1 MDNMDA
7 HSQSQHGDNT
17 TEVPN
22 DPGKMFIGG
31 LSWQTSAE
39 GLREYFSKFGDVT
52 EVMVMK
58 DPTTRRSRGFGFVT
72 FADAASVDKVLASA
86 PHELDGKKIDPKVA
100 FPRRAHPKM
109 VTRTKK
115 IFVGGL
121 SAPSTVDDV
130 KGYFEQFGRVEDA
143 MLMFDKQTNRHRGFA
158 FVTFESE
165 DVVDKVCEI
174 HFHEINNKMVE
185 CKKAQP
191 KEVMLPVNAARGRAA
206 TLRAGYGELLLLS
219 AAAACSASAGN
230 AAAAAAASSSLP
242 ASVAAAAAAAGSGG
256 GAGALV
262 AAAGLGQLVVPSLS
276 SPAAAALHHH
286 HHHHHPNHSQSA
298 AMAMNSHLMNNPN
311 SAMTS
316 AALQQLQQ
324 HHHHQQH
331 QHNQSVNNSTSNH
344 HHHRAQGG
352 GGGGQSPGKA
362 AGLSAAAAALLGNG
376 LVSYRYAPYPIPAS
390 SAAHNSNNSLSNVQ
404 AAAQVQAQ
412 VQQQQ
417 QQQQQQQA
425 VAAQAAANEALAASM
440 AGLAGHHHLPALH
453 PGHNFTGLYAHPLFA
468 AAAAAGHHH
477 HQATMQDMM
486 AAHHQHA
493 VAVQAA
499 VNKQRVV
506 QQQQQHGFLNNNNN
520 NNTNAGGGGGGG
532 SGGSASL
539 AELNLSSF
547 AGLEG
552 FYPVPVDLVWS
563 LGALQEGLPAAYAA
577 AYAGRGYPG
586 YASFGLPYPAGQ
598 PTPQGGP
605 GGATYY
611 DYTGGAGGGHVGG
624 AAGPAA
630 FHPRHH
636 HHHHLHDHHN
646 PHHQA
651 AAANMGNSPLL
662 RDAYTGRSAMI
673 SSYPQS
679 YVQQSQ
685 GRTFPPSL
693 AAGLGHG
700 GHHNPNASPGPAG
713 DGGLYDGSL
722 PGYTAAAVA
731 AAAAAAGSHQTALA
745 RGTLIPTHYTNG
757 YH

>member
-130 KGYFEQFGRVEDA
+130 KNYFEQFGRVEDA

-230 AAAAAAASSSLP
+230 AVPGLTAAAAASSVP
-242 ASVAAAAAAAGSGG
+242 SVATAGGIGGGGGG
-256 GAGALV
+256 GASM
-262 AAAGLGQLVVPSLS
+262 AGLGQLVVPSLS
-276 SPAAAALHHH
+276 SPTGLHHGHNHSASALHSHILNNPALSSAALQLQQHQNQTSNSAHHH
-286 HHHHHPNHSQSA
+286 HHHHHS
-298 AMAMNSHLMNNPN
+298 
-311 SAMTS
+311 
-316 AALQQLQQ
+316 
-324 HHHHQQH
+324 
-331 QHNQSVNNSTSNH
+331 
-344 HHHRAQGG
+344 HHRGVGAGAGGGGG
-352 GGGGQSPGKA
+352 GGGGQSPGKAAA

-376 LVSYRYAPYPIPAS
+376 LVSYRYAPYSIPAS
-390 SAAHNSNNSLSNVQ
+390 SNSVHNSSSLSSAQ
-404 AAAQVQAQ
+404 AQVQAA
-412 VQQQQ
+412 QQQQ
-417 QQQQQQQA
+417 AQA

-440 AGLAGHHHLPALH
+440 AGLAGHHMSTLH
-453 PGHNFTGLYAHPLFA
+453 PHNFSGLYAHPLFA
-468 AAAAAGHHH
+468 AQAAAAAAAAAGHNHATH
-477 HQATMQDMM
+477 ATMQDVM
-486 AAHHQHA
+486 AAHHHHA
-493 VAVQAA
+493 AVQAA
-499 VNKQRVV
+499 VNQANKQRVV
-506 QQQQQHGFLNNNNN
+506 AQATHGFLNNNNN
-520 NNTNAGGGGGGG
+520 SSNNNAAAATVVHGGGGVSQNG
-532 SGGSASL
+532 
-539 AELNLSSF
+539 ELNLSSF

-552 FYPVPVDLVWS
+552 FYPVPV
-563 LGALQEGLPAAYAA
+563 GL
-577 AYAGRGYPG
+577 
-586 YASFGLPYPAGQ
+586 
-598 PTPQGGP
+598 
-605 GGATYY
+605 
-611 DYTGGAGGGHVGG
+611 
-624 AAGPAA
+624 
-630 FHPRHH
+630 
-636 HHHHLHDHHN
+636 
-646 PHHQA
+646 
-651 AAANMGNSPLL
+651 
-662 RDAYTGRSAMI
+662 
-673 SSYPQS
+673 
-679 YVQQSQ
+679 
-685 GRTFPPSL
+685 
-693 AAGLGHG
+693 
-700 GHHNPNASPGPAG
+700 
-713 DGGLYDGSL
+713 
-722 PGYTAAAVA
+722 
-731 AAAAAAGSHQTALA
+731 
-745 RGTLIPTHYTNG
+745 
-757 YH
+757 